1 MHKIS
6 FLVVAAALV
15 LTAGVGSWTAL
26 TTTDVKAAAKA
37 TNMDSGGR
45 TPDTRGPLCHAVGLL
60 AAPLNHPVRL
70 G

>member
-45 TPDTRGPLCHAVGLL
+45 TPIRGGHFVMQS
-60 AAPLNHPVRL
+60 VF
-70 G
+70 